1 MRIKYKKD
9 VNMFKKILALVLCAV
24 MAFSISVP
32 AFAKMP
38 GAEIVSEAWC
48 VADAK
53 TGQVIIGGNENKKM
67 EPASIT
73 KILTCAMALERLDPS
88 QEYTFS
94 KEAAS
99 YDYASTHL
107 AFSEGE
113 TCKIE
118 DLLYGAMVESANDC
132 AMGLADAAAG
142 SQLAFVRLM
151 NEKLAELGC
160 TGSHFSNVTGMPEM
174 NHYTTARDMVIIT
187 KYALSVPGFMTY
199 FSAWEWTIPKT
210 NKNSERTF
218 GTHHA
223 MIVGSANNGTFGYD
237 YATGG
242 KLGWTEEAM
251 HTAVTTATNGEME
264 LICVVM
270 KSKHKNAKY
279 KDSTALLNYC
289 FDNFKSVE
297 IPVTVKKSKLTVYD
311 GESKYGEMTVYPMAA
326 MNVLLTEDMKASDV
340 TVKANIPEYCQLSE
354 VSKVALDI
362 SFAKTSE
369 NMSTGNFTISP
380 EYHIVKESSVISS
393 DAEFE
398 NEKSTFRWWIFILIP
413 VGVIGAFV
421 VIILIIRAY
430 NIKKYK
436 KLRRH
441 RHYRRLGHDR

>member
-1 MRIKYKKD
+1 MLR
-9 VNMFKKILALVLCAV
+9 KIISFVLAAA
-24 MAFSISVP
+24 MAFSLSVS
-32 AFAKMP
+32 AFAAMP
-38 GAEIVSEAWC
+38 SDEIISESWC
-48 VADAK
+48 VMDAK
-53 TGQVIIGGNENKKM
+53 TGQILIGGNENQKK

-73 KILTCAMALERLDPS
+73 KILTCAMALERLDPK

-113 TCKIE
+113 TCTVE

-174 NHYTTARDMVIIT
+174 NHYTTARDMAVIT

-210 NKNSERTF
+210 NKNSERNF

-223 MIVGSANNGTFGYD
+223 MIVGSENNKTFGYD
-237 YATGG
+237 AATGG

-251 HTAVTTATNGEME
+251 HTAVTTANNGEME

-279 KDSTALLNYC
+279 KDSTALLDYC
-289 FDNFKSVE
+289 FNNFGSVE
-297 IPVTVKKSKLTVYD
+297 IPVSVKKSELNVYD
-311 GESKYGEMTVYPMAA
+311 GENLYGKMTVYPMASV
-326 MNVLLTEDMKASDV
+326 NILLTDDVSASDV
-340 TVKANIPEYCQLSE
+340 KIEANIPEYCQLSE
-354 VSKVALDI
+354 VSSVALDV
-362 SFAKTSE
+362 SFSKKSE
-369 NMSTGNFTISP
+369 NMSTGNFSVSP

-398 NEKSTFRWWIFILIP
+398 KEGSTFRWWIFILIP
-413 VGVIGAFV
+413 LGVIGAFII
-421 VIILIIRAY
+421 IILIIRAY
-430 NIKKYK
+430 NIRKYQ

-441 RHYRRLGHDR
+441 RHYRRLGHDK

>member
-1 MRIKYKKD
+1 MIKKL
-9 VNMFKKILALVLCAV
+9 VSLFLCLITVLSLA
-24 MAFSISVP
+24 VP
-32 AFAKMP
+32 AFAKIP
-38 GAEIVSEAWC
+38 SSEIISETWC
-48 VADAK
+48 IMDAK
-53 TGQVIIGGNENKKM
+53 TGQILIGGNENAKR

-73 KILTCAMALERLDPS
+73 KILTCAMALERLDPKA
-88 QEYTFS
+88 EYTFS

-99 YDYASTHL
+99 YDKASTHL

-113 TCKIE
+113 TCTVE

-132 AMGLADAAAG
+132 AMALADACAG

-160 TGSHFSNVTGMPEM
+160 TGSHFSNSTGMPEM
-174 NHYTTARDMVIIT
+174 NHYSTARDMAIIT

-223 MIVGSANNGTFGYD
+223 MIVGSQYNATNGYD

-251 HTAVTTATNGEME
+251 HTAVTTASNGEMD

-270 KSKHKNAKY
+270 KSKNKNAKY
-279 KDSTALLNYC
+279 KDSRLLFDYC
-289 FDNFKSVE
+289 FENFKSIE
-297 IPVTVKKSKLTVYD
+297 IPVTVKKSQLDVYE
-311 GESKYGEMTVYPMAA
+311 GEELYGEMTVYPMAS
-326 MNVLLTEDMKASDV
+326 MNILLTNDMSASDV
-340 TVKANIPEYCQLSE
+340 SAKANIPESCQLSE
-354 VSKVALDI
+354 VSSVALEI
-362 SFAKTSE
+362 SFEKTSE
-369 NMSTGNFTISP
+369 NMNTSAFSLSP

-393 DAEFE
+393 DAEIE
-398 NEKSTFRWWIFILIP
+398 TEETTFRWWIFIAIP
-413 VGVIGAFV
+413 FGIIGTLA

-430 NIKKYK
+430 NIRKYNR
-436 KLRRH
+436 LRKH
-441 RHYRRLGHDR
+441 RHYKRLSHDR

>member
-1 MRIKYKKD
+1 
-9 VNMFKKILALVLCAV
+9 MFKKIFAFILSGL
-24 MAFSISVP
+24 MAFSINISV
-32 AFAKMP
+32 FAAVP
-38 GAEIVSEAWC
+38 GEEIVSETWC
-48 VADAK
+48 VMDAK
-53 TGQVIIGGNENKKM
+53 TGQILIGGDENKKM

-73 KILTCAMALERLDPS
+73 KILTCAMALERLDPA

-113 TCKIE
+113 TCTVE

-132 AMGLADAAAG
+132 AMGLADASAG

-174 NHYTTARDMVIIT
+174 NHYTTARDMAIIT

-199 FSAWEWTIPKT
+199 FSAWEWTIPET
-210 NKNSERTF
+210 NKNTARTF
-218 GTHHA
+218 GTHHS
-223 MIVGSANNGTFGYD
+223 MIVGSQYNKSFGYD

-251 HTAVTTATNGEME
+251 HTAVTTAANGEME

-279 KDSTALLNYC
+279 KDSIALLDYC
-289 FDNFKSVE
+289 FENFKTIE
-297 IPVTVKKSKLTVYD
+297 IPVSVKKSELNVYE
-311 GESKYGEMTVYPMAA
+311 GESLYGKMTVYPMASV
-326 MNVLLTEDMKASDV
+326 NLLLTEDISASDV
-340 TVKANIPEYCQLSE
+340 NINVNIPEYCQLSD
-354 VSKVALDI
+354 VSSVALDI
-362 SFAKTSE
+362 SFSKSSE
-369 NMSTGNFTISP
+369 NMSTESFTISP

-393 DAEFE
+393 DVSFE
-398 NEKSTFRWWIFILIP
+398 NESENEHERAFRWWIFVLIP
-413 VGVIGAFV
+413 FGVIAALA

-430 NIKKYK
+430 NIKKYE

>member
-1 MRIKYKKD
+1 
-9 VNMFKKILALVLCAV
+9 MFKKIIAFALSAV
-24 MAFSISVP
+24 MAFSLNISV
-32 AFAKMP
+32 FAAVPKD
-38 GAEIVSEAWC
+38 EIISETWC
-48 VADAK
+48 VMDAK
-53 TGQVIIGGNENKKM
+53 TGQILIGGDEDKKM

-73 KILTCAMALERLDPS
+73 KILTCAMALERLDPKA
-88 QEYTFS
+88 EYTFS

-113 TCKIE
+113 TCTVE

-132 AMGLADAAAG
+132 AMALADAAAG

-160 TGSHFSNVTGMPEM
+160 TGSHFSNTTGMPEM
-174 NHYTTARDMVIIT
+174 NHYTTARDMAIIT

-199 FSAWEWTIPKT
+199 FSAWEWTIPET
-210 NKNSERTF
+210 NKNSQRTF

-223 MIVGSANNGTFGYD
+223 MIVGSQYNKSFGYD

-251 HTAVTTATNGEME
+251 HTAVTTATNGEIE

-279 KDSTALLNYC
+279 KDSIKLLDYC
-289 FDNFKSVE
+289 FENFKSAE
-297 IPVTVKKSKLTVYD
+297 IPVSVKKSELTVYD
-311 GESKYGEMTVYPMAA
+311 GEEVYGKMTVYPMASI
-326 MNVLLTEDMKASDV
+326 NILLSDDISVSDV
-340 TVKANIPEYCQLSE
+340 SVKANIPEYCQLAD
-354 VSKVALDI
+354 VSKVALEI
-362 SFAKTSE
+362 SFNKSSE
-369 NMSTGNFTISP
+369 NMLTESFTLSP
-380 EYHIVKESSVISS
+380 EYHIVKESQVIST

-398 NEKSTFRWWIFILIP
+398 TNEESTFRWWIFILIP
-413 VGVIGAFV
+413 FGIIAALII
-421 VIILIIRAY
+421 IILIIRAY
-430 NIKKYK
+430 NIRKYK

>member
-1 MRIKYKKD
+1 
-9 VNMFKKILALVLCAV
+9 MFKKFLSLFLSLITIIPLA
-24 MAFSISVP
+24 VP
-32 AFAKMP
+32 AFGAMP
-38 GAEIVSEAWC
+38 SSEIISETWC
-48 VADAK
+48 VMDAK
-53 TGQVIIGGNENKKM
+53 TGQILIGGNENAKR

-73 KILTCAMALERLDPS
+73 KILTCAMALERLDPKA
-88 QEYTFS
+88 EYTFS

-99 YDYASTHL
+99 YDKAGTHL

-132 AMGLADAAAG
+132 AMALADASAG

-160 TGSHFSNVTGMPEM
+160 TGSHFSNATGMPEM
-174 NHYTTARDMVIIT
+174 NHYSTARDMAVIT

-218 GTHHA
+218 GTHHS
-223 MIVGSANNGTFGYD
+223 MIVGSQYNATHGYD

-251 HTAVTTATNGEME
+251 HTAVTTASNGEMD

-270 KSKHKNAKY
+270 KSKNKNAKY
-279 KDSTALLNYC
+279 KDSRLLLDYC
-289 FDNFKSVE
+289 FNNFKSVE
-297 IPVTVKKSKLTVYD
+297 IPVAVKKSKLNVYEGD
-311 GESKYGEMTVYPMAA
+311 SFYGEMTVYPMAA
-326 MNVLLTEDMKASDV
+326 INILLTEDMSASDV
-340 TVKANIPEYCQLSE
+340 SVKTNIPESCQLSE
-354 VSKVALDI
+354 VSGVALEV
-362 SFAKTSE
+362 SFNKTSE
-369 NMSTGNFTISP
+369 NMTNSLFTISP

-393 DAEFE
+393 DSEIK
-398 NEKSTFRWWIFILIP
+398 NEESTFRWWIFIAIP
-413 VGVIGAFV
+413 FGILGALVI
-421 VIILIIRAY
+421 IILIIRAY
-430 NIKKYK
+430 NIRKYNR
-436 KLRRH
+436 LRKH